1 VLKLSK
7 ITFYGGV
14 DEIGGNKILVET
26 ENGALFLDFGRR
38 MGYTQEYFSEFLQ
51 IRSKNA
57 LRDMIR
63 LQILPKIDGIYAP
76 HFADATVLFENSV
89 KDKVPVDQ
97 APDYWKLTDVC
108 PCGLESQAV
117 DAVFVSHAHFDHI
130 QDVSFLD
137 PVIPVYCSEVTK
149 ILAKAISDV
158 SASHFDDQY
167 YEIGKKMTIRQKPT
181 SYKTLCPCECEYNED
196 KEVEKPIIE
205 DKKTK
210 FKFTHECTPQYRTF
224 QTNPEGQIKGI
235 KYKMIPVGH
244 SVPGACSI
252 LLTLPNGTRI
262 LYTGDIRFHGANEIS
277 IDKYVG
283 EIDGPI
289 DIMITEGT
297 RIDSSEV
304 LTEEDIA
311 TKISSDIENAE
322 SLILINFGWKD
333 LTRFKTIYD
342 ATKKN
347 ERTLVISPK
356 LAYLLYEMY
365 CNFSNEYPDPR
376 TIPNLKVYLKREG
389 DLLYSKADYDK
400 FKMGYLHFHGRNQA
414 KKDRNIVRIA
424 EKLGIGGDQNN
435 NENPLPDSCA
445 GEPYDYKAVY
455 DLATHHLDYGIRAYE
470 IRENP
475 EKYVLMF
482 SYWDANELFD
492 LIPLD
497 SDDHKTQYI
506 CASTEPFNEEME
518 IDETKFMNWLDFFKV
533 NYESEVKDEQKIFA
547 RRHVSGHASHIELKE
562 LIEKINPTKIIP
574 IHTTKSKLFEDIF
587 GGKII
592 LPKYAQAIDI

>member
-1 VLKLSK
+1 
-7 ITFYGGV
+7 
-14 DEIGGNKILVET
+14 
-26 ENGALFLDFGRR
+26 
-38 MGYTQEYFSEFLQ
+38 
-51 IRSKNA
+51 
-57 LRDMIR
+57 MIR

-76 HFADATVLFENSV
+76 YLVDATVLFENSEV
-89 KDKVPVDQ
+89 KDKVPVDK
-97 APDYWKLTDVC
+97 APDYWKLNDVC
-108 PCGLESQAV
+108 SCNLESPAV

-137 PVIPVYCSEVTK
+137 PAIPVYCSEATK
-149 ILAKAISDV
+149 ILAKVISDV
-158 SASHFDDQY
+158 SASHVDDQY
-167 YEIGKKMTIRQKPT
+167 YEIRKKMTIKQKSA
-181 SYKTLCPCECEYNED
+181 SYKTLCPCECEYTEE
-196 KEVEKPIIE
+196 KETEKPIIE

-210 FKFTHECTPQYRTF
+210 FKFTHECTPRYRTF
-224 QTNPEGQIKGI
+224 QTNSEGQVKGI

-244 SVPGACSI
+244 SLPGACSI
-252 LLTLPNGTRI
+252 LLTLPDGKRI
-262 LYTGDIRFHGANEIS
+262 LYTGDLRFHGINEIS
-277 IDKYVG
+277 IDKYV
-283 EIDGPI
+283 EEVDGPI
-289 DIMITEGT
+289 YIMITEGT

-304 LTEEDIA
+304 LTEENIA
-311 TKISSDIENAE
+311 TKISSDIEKAE

-333 LTRFKTIYD
+333 LTRFKTIYS

-365 CNFSNEYPDPR
+365 FNFPEEYPNPS
-376 TIPNLKVYLKREG
+376 TMPNLKVYLKREG

-414 KKDRNIVRIA
+414 KSDWNIVRIA
-424 EKLGIGGDQNN
+424 EKLGIGGDPNN
-435 NENPLPDSCA
+435 NANPLPDSCDA
-445 GEPYDYKAVY
+445 EPYDYKVVY
-455 DLATHHLDYGIRAYE
+455 DLATHHLDNGIRAYE

-492 LIPLD
+492 LIPRD
-497 SDDHKTQYI
+497 SDDHKTQYV

-533 NYESEVKDEQKIFA
+533 SYESEVKDEKKIFT
-547 RRHVSGHASHIELKE
+547 RKHVSGHASQSELKE

-574 IHTTKSKLFEDIF
+574 IHTTKSDLFEDLF

-592 LPKYAQAIDI
+592 RPKYAEAIDI